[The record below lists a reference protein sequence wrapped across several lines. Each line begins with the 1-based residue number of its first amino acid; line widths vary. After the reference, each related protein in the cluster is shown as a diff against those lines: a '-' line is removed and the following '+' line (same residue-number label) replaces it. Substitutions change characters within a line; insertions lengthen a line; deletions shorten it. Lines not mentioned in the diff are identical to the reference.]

1 MTLTN
6 NPKLVL
12 LASLISAIY
21 FGVLFS
27 QHQILN
33 SVLAGVAIELF
44 TIPMIV
50 LQGVIIV
57 YTLRSIFIRKNK
69 VTIPILIPLIISIT
83 LVVCMFLV
91 K

>member
-1 MTLTN
+1 MTLTT

-12 LASLISAIY
+12 LGSLVSAIY
-21 FGVLFS
+21 FGLLFS
-27 QHQILN
+27 RLPILN

-44 TIPMIV
+44 TIPMMI

-57 YTLRSIFIRKNK
+57 YTLRWIFIQKNK
-69 VTIPILIPLIISIT
+69 VTIQILIPLIISVAI
-83 LVVCMFLV
+83 VGCMFLV